1 MGQPNLDKLADPGA
15 SLPDRPPLPLS
26 AHETGMSVQE
36 SIAATAPR
44 RSLAD
49 FLLRGSTQFGLMV
62 ILVVMWVVLSS
73 VAPGFLSRFNLNSL
87 GRSVA
92 IDMVIGFAQMVVL
105 ATGGMNLAVGAIG
118 ICSVMA
124 FGYLLQVMGLP
135 IPVAIAATLLLGA
148 AMGWLN
154 GIAIVKTG
162 VNSFVVTLA
171 SASLFSGA
179 MLILT
184 RAVPFNALPPAIGEF
199 GKSAVGPVPALLLV
213 AIGLGIALY
222 VLFKHTIFGRE
233 VLAVGASLRAAEMS
247 GIPVGR
253 TITAAHML
261 SGALASAAAMMLTAR
276 LAAAMPSVAG
286 DDWLLPSFLAP
297 VIGGTSLAG
306 GMVSV
311 IGTMLGALLV
321 STIRSGL
328 LILQVGNFWL
338 PLFLGA
344 FLLAAILLERWR
356 ALLVERHKTRTA

>member
-1 MGQPNLDKLADPGA
+1 M
-15 SLPDRPPLPLS
+15 
-26 AHETGMSVQE
+26 TVQE
-36 SIAATAPR
+36 PIAAPSSKW
-44 RSLAD
+44 SLAGL
-49 FLLRGSTQFGLMV
+49 LLRGSTQFGLLV

-73 VAPGFLSRFNLNSL
+73 IAPGFLSRFNLNSL

-92 IDMVIGFAQMVVL
+92 IDIVIGFAQMVVL

-124 FGYLLQVMGLP
+124 FGYLLQVLGLP
-135 IPVAIAATLLLGA
+135 IPLAIAATLLMGA

-184 RAVPFNALPPAIGEF
+184 RAVPYNALPPAIGEF
-199 GKSAVGPVPALLLV
+199 GKAAVGPVPALLIVAV
-213 AIGLGIALY
+213 AIGIALY
-222 VLFKHTIFGRE
+222 VLFKHTVLGRE
-233 VLAVGASLRAAEMS
+233 LLAVGASERAAQMS
-247 GIPVGR
+247 GVPVGR
-253 TITAAHML
+253 TITIAHVL
-261 SGALASAAAMMLTAR
+261 SGMLAAAAAMMLTAR

-297 VIGGTSLAG
+297 VIGGTALAG
-306 GMVSV
+306 GAVSV
-311 IGTMLGALLV
+311 IGTVLGALLV

-344 FLLAAILLERWR
+344 FLLAAILLERYR
-356 ALLVERHKTRTA
+356 ALLVQRHRTRNA

>member
-1 MGQPNLDKLADPGA
+1 M
-15 SLPDRPPLPLS
+15 
-26 AHETGMSVQE
+26 TVQE
-36 SIAATAPR
+36 PIAAPSSKW
-44 RSLAD
+44 SLAGL
-49 FLLRGSTQFGLMV
+49 LLRGSTQFGLLV

-73 VAPGFLSRFNLNSL
+73 IAPGFLSRFNLNSL

-92 IDMVIGFAQMVVL
+92 IDIVIGFAQMVVL
-105 ATGGMNLAVGAIG
+105 ATGGMNHADGSIG

-124 FGYLLQVMGLP
+124 FGYLLQVLGLP
-135 IPVAIAATLLLGA
+135 IPLAIAATLLMGA

-184 RAVPFNALPPAIGEF
+184 RAVPYNALPPAIGEF
-199 GKSAVGPVPALLLV
+199 GKAAVGPVPALLIVAV
-213 AIGLGIALY
+213 AIGIALY
-222 VLFKHTIFGRE
+222 VLFKHTVLGRE
-233 VLAVGASLRAAEMS
+233 LLAVGASERAAQMS
-247 GIPVGR
+247 GVPVGR
-253 TITAAHML
+253 TITIAHVL
-261 SGALASAAAMMLTAR
+261 SGMLAAAAAMMLTAR

-297 VIGGTSLAG
+297 VIGGTALAG
-306 GMVSV
+306 GAVSV
-311 IGTMLGALLV
+311 IGTVLGALLV

-344 FLLAAILLERWR
+344 FLLAAILLERYR
-356 ALLVERHKTRTA
+356 ALLVQRHRTRNA

>member
-1 MGQPNLDKLADPGA
+1 MTLLEPAA
-15 SLPDRPPLPLS
+15 LPS
-26 AHETGMSVQE
+26 QN
-36 SIAATAPR
+36 
-44 RSLAD
+44 RSLAGL
-49 FLLRGSTQFGLMV
+49 LLRGSTQFGLLV
-62 ILVVMWVVLSS
+62 ILVVMWLALSS
-73 VAPGFLSRFNLNSL
+73 AAPGFLSKFNLNSL
-87 GRSVA
+87 GRSVG
-92 IDMVIGFAQMVVL
+92 IDIVIGFAQMVVL

-124 FGYLLQVMGLP
+124 FGYLLQVLGLP
-135 IPVAIAATLLLGA
+135 IPIAIVATLLMGA

-179 MLILT
+179 MLILS

-199 GKSAVGPVPALLLV
+199 GKSAIGPVPGLLIV
-213 AIGLGIALY
+213 ALGIGVVLY
-222 VLFKHTIFGRE
+222 FLFRHTVLGRE
-233 VLAVGASLRAAEMS
+233 ILAVGASERAAQMS
-247 GIPVGR
+247 GVPVGR
-253 TITAAHML
+253 TITIAHML

-297 VIGGTSLAG
+297 VIGGTALAG
-306 GMVSV
+306 GAVSV

-344 FLLAAILLERWR
+344 FLLAAILLERYR
-356 ALLVERHKTRTA
+356 AHLVQRHRTRTA

>member
-1 MGQPNLDKLADPGA
+1 
-15 SLPDRPPLPLS
+15 
-26 AHETGMSVQE
+26 
-36 SIAATAPR
+36 
-44 RSLAD
+44 
-49 FLLRGSTQFGLMV
+49 V
-62 ILVVMWVVLSS
+62 ILLVMWAVLST

-92 IDMVIGFAQMVVL
+92 IDIVIGFAQMVVL

-118 ICSVMA
+118 ICSVMS
-124 FGYLLQVMGLP
+124 FGYLLQVAGLP
-135 IPVAIAATLLLGA
+135 IPVAIVATLLMGT

-162 VNSFVVTLA
+162 VNSFIVTLA

-179 MLILT
+179 MLILS
-184 RAVPFNALPPAIGEF
+184 RAVPFNALPPAVGEF
-199 GKSAVGPVPALLLV
+199 GKAAVGPVPALLFV
-213 AIGLGIALY
+213 AAAIGAVLYALFRHT
-222 VLFKHTIFGRE
+222 VLGRE
-233 VLAVGASLRAAEMS
+233 LLAVGASERAAEMS
-247 GIPVGR
+247 GVPVGR
-253 TITAAHML
+253 TITIAHMI
-261 SGALASAAAMMLTAR
+261 SGALAAAAAIMLTAR

-297 VIGGTSLAG
+297 VIGGTALAG
-306 GMVSV
+306 GAVSV

-344 FLLAAILLERWR
+344 FLLAAILIERYR
-356 ALLVERHKTRTA
+356 ALLVQRHRTRTA

>member
-1 MGQPNLDKLADPGA
+1 MTQPDAIAVPPRPRLLT
-15 SLPDRPPLPLS
+15 SLF
-26 AHETGMSVQE
+26 M
-36 SIAATAPR
+36 
-44 RSLAD
+44 
-49 FLLRGSTQFGLMV
+49 RGSTQFGLLV
-62 ILVVMWVVLSS
+62 ILIVMWIGLSLA
-73 VAPGFLSRFNLNSL
+73 APGFLSRFNLNSL

-92 IDMVIGFAQMVVL
+92 IDIVIGFAQMVVL

-118 ICSVMA
+118 ICAVMS
-124 FGYLLQVMGLP
+124 FGYLLQVLGLP

-162 VNSFVVTLA
+162 VNSFIVTLA

-179 MLILT
+179 MLILS
-184 RAVPFNALPPAIGEF
+184 RAVPFNAIPPAIGEF
-199 GKSAVGPVPALLLV
+199 GKAGVGPVPALLLV
-213 AIGLGIALY
+213 AAGIGVVLY
-222 VLFKHTIFGRE
+222 ILFKHTVLGRE
-233 VLAVGASLRAAEMS
+233 ILAVGASQRAAEMS

-253 TITAAHML
+253 TITIAHML
-261 SGALASAAAMMLTAR
+261 SGLLAAAAAMMLTAR

-306 GMVSV
+306 GAVSV

-328 LILQVGNFWL
+328 LILQIGNFWL

-344 FLLAAILLERWR
+344 FLLAAILLERYR
-356 ALLVERHKTRTA
+356 ALLVERHRTRSAS